1 MKEAGVHSRV
11 DGSVHS
17 GVDDT
22 RTGSKTRGGLAAAAP
37 PGDDN
42 APPSRSSSRFAA
54 PAACAPS

>member
-1 MKEAGVHSRV
+1 MKDARVHSRV
-11 DGSVHS
+11 DDSVHS

-22 RTGSKTRGGLAAAAP
+22 CTGSKTRGGLAAAAA

-42 APPSRSSSRFAA
+42 TPSSRSSSRFAA